1 MRTDLAELP
10 PGLTTTARLAWQ
22 YILERTPVPL
32 AEQLEVAVAT
42 DPVASQLSRVL
53 ACSPFVAELC
63 RRQPAL
69 LLDLLGTGELQ
80 ESLPETAF
88 RARLQ
93 RQLSCDGAGAR
104 VYPDGLAGFVQVLP
118 AIGCGDADPVW
129 VVKQRGA
136 VVVAQEH
143 QRAAVQVH
151 RDQVER
157 CRDLAAP
164 LGAQIVVG
172 RAGHSA
178 VAYTVCQQRH
188 GLAGDDVADGLG
200 RFAAPLAVNYHHRQ
214 PAMRT
219 LDHFYGVTAFVG
231 RVLADLGDGQLQG

>member
-93 RQLSCDGAGAR
+93 RQLSAEAAEPQPGR
-104 VYPDGLAGFVQVLP
+104 QV
-118 AIGCGDADPVW
+118 
-129 VVKQRGA
+129 
-136 VVVAQEH
+136 
-143 QRAAVQVH
+143 
-151 RDQVER
+151 
-157 CRDLAAP
+157 
-164 LGAQIVVG
+164 
-172 RAGHSA
+172 
-178 VAYTVCQQRH
+178 TVTT
-188 GLAGDDVADGLG
+188 
-200 RFAAPLAVNYHHRQ
+200 FS
-214 PAMRT
+214 
-219 LDHFYGVTAFVG
+219 
-231 RVLADLGDGQLQG
+231 